1 MEDEEKKIFERGKM
15 IEEKRKERMNIKG
28 GDEDLRENEEIE
40 EIGKL
45 SGGIVKKNG
54 WIDIVEEKRK
64 GMRIIGKDG
73 LGVMRRIEVDMVYR
87 KRNEVKKRKGN
98 DRVEILGWKVII
110 SRRIWRRIERKKIRD
125 EENLEEKGRKIEE
138 DRRKMSR
145 R

>member
-110 SRRIWRRIERKKIRD
+110 SRRFWRRIERKKIRD